1 MSVTMTIHEARQM
14 QADDVALD
22 DDAVRQAE
30 AEATEAEEAAATLER
45 SAVEGGKGSAAP
57 AAVVEQRA
65 VAEFARTR
73 AHRIRQRADR
83 AKAARR
89 VLALADVGK
98 DVEQVAAAASAP
110 SASIAAA
117 VQKIADGRDELMRLA
132 AEHDA
137 KVAALMTRAK
147 ALGVEPPMPGSLGP
161 RASSAHVALARSSIV
176 TGPGGIQSGNAI
188 VGLIGTQKAAEAAQ
202 LAASGDGAKA
212 LRTLGAAQHVKPPKH
227 ADRYWRLA
235 NGLVEPFNDQDPHR
249 VRQAA
254 EGEIDFLTDDE
265 RAAYLDGRFDGHRAI
280 A

>member
-1 MSVTMTIHEARQM
+1 MPVAMTISEARQM

-22 DDAVRQAE
+22 DAAVRQAE
-30 AEATEAEEAAATLER
+30 AEATEAEQAAATLER
-45 SAVEGGKGSAAP
+45 SAIEGGKGSAAP

-65 VAEFARTR
+65 IAEFARSR
-73 AHRIRQRADR
+73 ARRIRQRADR

-89 VLALADVGK
+89 VLALADVGQ
-98 DVEQVAAAASAP
+98 DVETVAAEASKP
-110 SASIAAA
+110 SESIAAA
-117 VQKIADGRDELMRLA
+117 VQKIADGHAELMRLA

-137 KVAALMTRAK
+137 KVSALITRAK
-147 ALGVEPPMPGSLGP
+147 ALGVEPPVPGGGG

-212 LRTLGAAQHVKPPKH
+212 LRTLGAAQHVKPPKA
-227 ADRYWRLA
+227 ADRYWIGG
-235 NGLVEPFNDQDPHR
+235 NGLVNPFNDQDPELAR
-249 VRQAA
+249 RAA
-254 EGEIDFLTDDE
+254 KGEIRFLTDDE
-265 RAAYLDGRFDGHRAI
+265 RTAYIDGRFDGHRAI